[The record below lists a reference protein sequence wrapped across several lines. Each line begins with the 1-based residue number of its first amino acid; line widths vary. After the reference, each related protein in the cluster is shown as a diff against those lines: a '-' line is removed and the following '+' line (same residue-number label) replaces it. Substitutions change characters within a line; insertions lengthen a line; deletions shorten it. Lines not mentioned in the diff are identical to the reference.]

1 MSSDGKIYIVITD
14 KRPEGEGGSVIQ
26 SQSSSVQQEKNE
38 YALID
43 HWAKGK
49 LINEVKSLSRSAVMY
64 SLNNIGNFTGNYIMQ
79 TQVNNTISNLSS
91 LANIG
96 VSAIAGA
103 KMFGIP
109 GAIIAGSLAII
120 NSNVSSALHIH
131 SLRVENRKI
140 NYEIEQLRDRAGL
153 NTTLDGSRGT
163 EN

>member
-1 MSSDGKIYIVITD
+1 MTDGKIYIVITD

-26 SQSSSVQQEKNE
+26 SQSSNIQQEKKNTE
-38 YALID
+38 LLN
-43 HWAKGK
+43 HWARGK
-49 LINEVKSLSRSAVMY
+49 LINEVKSLSKTAVMY
-64 SLNNIGNFTGNYIMQ
+64 SLNNIGNFTGDYITQ

-91 LANIG
+91 LASIG
-96 VSAIAGA
+96 MSTIAGA
-103 KMFGIP
+103 KLFGP
-109 GAIIAGSLAII
+109 VGALVTGTLALV
-120 NSNVSSALHIH
+120 NQGVSSALNIH